1 MAPALR
7 YAARSS
13 RRLCLLTLAAISLA
27 ALTSCSEEDPAANS
41 DGYEIKMAYAPSD
54 VHPQDVVTF
63 KFTVQKDGA
72 PVDGLTPGGRYELE
86 GGGASGTIPLAAGAD
101 PGTYGGKRGFPSTG
115 TWAIFFSFDAGGTA
129 VQRKFSVLVD
139 SH

>member
-1 MAPALR
+1 MAHALR
-7 YAARSS
+7 PSPRSS
-13 RRLCLLTLAAISLA
+13 RRLCLIALALVSLA
-27 ALTSCSEEDPAANS
+27 ALTSCSEEDPAAPA
-41 DGYEIKMAYAPSD
+41 DGYDIEMAYAPSD

-72 PVDGLTPGGRYELE
+72 PVDGLTVEGRYELE
-86 GGGASGTIPLAAGAD
+86 GGATNGTIPLAAGVD